1 MRHASLDS
9 VGYLVAVILG
19 LMIVAAVGYA
29 MCRVMGLEK
38 KAFTGFAG
46 TIIFII
52 LAFLMAAQLLTLF
65 FRS

>member
-1 MRHASLDS
+1 MRHASLDG
-9 VGYLVAVILG
+9 VGLLVAIIVG

-38 KAFTGFAG
+38 KAFTRFAG
-46 TIIFII
+46 TILFIV